1 MWGAL
6 SSWWALHHS
15 DGRSDHANKVD
26 DDDDDN
32 KDDDSLWTYARQNYN
47 ATITTTVTIRVT
59 PRDNFLT
66 SWGILAGLLL
76 AAIVLAAW
84 QVYTERQI
92 GQRRGSVNDLDRIV
106 ESSSTAE
113 WTRCVVCFMFRPS
126 CGGWHGLAWLGL
138 A

>member
-15 DGRSDHANKVD
+15 DGRPAHANQED
-26 DDDDDN
+26 DDDGH
-32 KDDDSLWTYARQNYN
+32 DDDSLWTYARQNYN
-47 ATITTTVTIRVT
+47 ATITSTVTIRVT

-76 AAIVLAAW
+76 AAIALAAW

-92 GQRRGSVNDLDRIV
+92 GRRRGSVNDLDRLV
-106 ESSSTAE
+106 DSSSTAE
-113 WTRCVVCFMFRPS
+113 WTRCVVCCS
-126 CGGWHGLAWLGL
+126 SVCGCWLGRGFVRGRTL
-138 A
+138 